1 MKVLQKTD
9 EYTIYQKRSGRYA
22 VEGADKKIINGDE
35 KVSILVAAGVVKQAV
50 AKPAPVEEV
59 VVEEAPAEEVS
70 AEAAP
75 VEEAVAEEAPADET
89 PAEAAPAES
98 ADEETK

>member
-50 AKPAPVEEV
+50 AKPAPVEA
-59 VVEEAPAEEVS
+59 VVEETAET
-70 AEAAP
+70 
-75 VEEAVAEEAPADET
+75 VAEEAPVTEET
-89 PAEAAPAES
+89 PAEEVAADAAPTEQ
-98 ADEETK
+98 ADEEAK